1 MPPVS
6 GLSKQPSI
14 GKTLENNACA
24 LHILVLIVKNTTWN
38 AKVYNRII
46 LLLPFVIWYWGIY
59 TNLFF
64 CLFIK
69 IALVPELN
77 LLRICDLSLTIP
89 TLFQDCHYP
98 LCLMSQATFI
108 YFFLSTDQDH
118 FVLLFGVFFNKKILF
133 LFPTMYQISFVNLT
147 SSFWQS
153 MP

>member
-1 MPPVS
+1 MKCK
-6 GLSKQPSI
+6 GLQQNYFAFTI
-14 GKTLENNACA
+14 C
-24 LHILVLIVKNTTWN
+24 HMVL
-38 AKVYNRII
+38 RQ
-46 LLLPFVIWYWGIY
+46 Y

-118 FVLLFGVFFNKKILF
+118 FVLLFGVFLIKNLISISNFVLNYFYKFGKFF
-133 LFPTMYQISFVNLT
+133 LAIYALNQQISNV
-147 SSFWQS
+147 
-153 MP
+153 PR